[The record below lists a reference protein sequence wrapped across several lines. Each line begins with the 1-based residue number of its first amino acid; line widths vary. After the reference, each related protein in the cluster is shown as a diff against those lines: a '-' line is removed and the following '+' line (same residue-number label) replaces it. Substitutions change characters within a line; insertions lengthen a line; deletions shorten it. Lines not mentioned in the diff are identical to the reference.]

1 MLLLDAN
8 LLIYAFRR
16 DLLQHVKAKR
26 WLEAKL
32 SEDEPLGVHSF
43 SELAF
48 LRITTNPR
56 AFAHPSSLEEGLR
69 FLDKLRSSAIVS
81 ELHSGSEQRR
91 IFVRLAR
98 EHRLVANDLSDAFI
112 AAAAIE
118 AGAVLAST
126 DYGFAGYRDLRWI
139 DPLSATSG

>member
-16 DLLQHVKAKR
+16 DLPQHAKAKR
-26 WLEAKL
+26 WLEGNL
-32 SEDEPLGVHSF
+32 SEEGLLGLHSF

-56 AFAHPSSLEEGLR
+56 AFLQPSRLEEALH
-69 FLDKLRSSAIVS
+69 FLEKIRSSTVVT
-81 ELHSGSEQRR
+81 ELHSGSDHRR

-98 EHRLVANDLSDAFI
+98 DYRLTANDLSDAFI
-112 AAAAIE
+112 AAVAID
-118 AGAVLAST
+118 AGAILASA
-126 DYGFAGYRDLRWI
+126 DHGFARFRDLQWM
-139 DPLSATSG
+139 DPLSVASR

>member
-8 LLIYAFRR
+8 ILIYAFRR
-16 DLLQHVKAKR
+16 DLQQHMAAKR
-26 WLEAKL
+26 WLETKL
-32 SEDEPLGVHSF
+32 SEDQPLGLHSF

-56 AFAHPSSLEEGLR
+56 VFIRPSPLEEVLR
-69 FLDKLRSSAIVS
+69 FLEKLRSSAVVS
-81 ELHSGSEQRR
+81 EVHLGPEHRH

-98 EHRLVANDLSDAFI
+98 DYHLVANDLSDAFI

-118 AGAVLAST
+118 AGAVLASA
-126 DYGFAGYRDLRWI
+126 DHGFARFHGLRWI
-139 DPLSATSG
+139 DPLSVGT